1 MNERCTGQEIE
12 EGRPDVLIVATGATP
27 LIPDL
32 PGINGNN
39 VVTALDVLADRKRIG
54 QNVVIVGGGSTGCET
69 AEFLA
74 QKGKEVTILE
84 MLPRIGADYGPMN
97 RWVVIDRLIAAGIR
111 LETGVKVEGINE
123 RGVKVI
129 RSGLY
134 PEFFEAD
141 SVVLAMGMV
150 SDDEAARN
158 LVGKVASV
166 FKIGDAA
173 KPASVTEAIESG
185 FKIALQI

>member
-39 VVTALDVLADRKRIG
+39 VVTALDVLADRKQIG